1 MHQGKIVEYI
11 DQGKVVCS
19 LCLQDKGNR
28 LRLLTLQNREVNL
41 PPKRA
46 LLISNS
52 SMDSMN
58 PREELISRLKQTDE
72 LRNRLKDQIQVKELW
87 ELIRDEKESFNY
99 RYLAQLCFGE
109 TVADEH
115 ISALLRAL
123 FEDRLYFKMK
133 EGRFLPNPE
142 ETVEQIVR
150 QREEEALKEEYLK
163 QGSAWLKEVLQDRNV
178 EPPSSQGAIID
189 LLVELALYGKEAPN
203 FKYGRELLLR
213 TGISDIQKAR
223 DLLIR
228 LGVWEEDEPVDLF
241 RLDIRTAFNEEQL
254 NEADR
259 LSRVQIETTAR
270 VDLRDLEVFTIDGPL
285 TRDFDDALSIQMED
299 EYIQLGIH
307 ITDVASV
314 VKPGSIL
321 DNEASLRGSSLYL
334 PRRQIPMLPLNLSQ
348 ETLSLKQGCDRPT
361 ISLFARYDK
370 TGNLIDYQF
379 MPGLVRVNRRLTYDQ
394 VNEIY
399 LKESQLEQ
407 MYLASQKMHQK
418 RIDQGALVLS
428 LPEISIRVDAD
439 SSISLDMI
447 SQQTP
452 SRLIVSE
459 FMILYNWLA
468 ARFCADNLI
477 PILYRSQEKPSER
490 LSIDDAGYIYFVFR
504 QRRKLN
510 PLIIDTEPRSH
521 TGLGLDA
528 YTNVSSPIRR
538 YFDLIVQRQ
547 MVGFL
552 INKSIV
558 YNREEL
564 ENIRV
569 LVEPAIKDREMVKRS
584 RVRYWVQKYLGQHIG
599 ETFPAIILDTMKSR
613 YRLLLTDFLLIAEMK
628 REDGQVFS
636 PGESIAVKVKKV
648 DPWNDQLHLE
658 HVHK

>member
-142 ETVEQIVR
+142 ERVEQIVR